1 MITILSVVVE
11 FVFWLLLALIFTFNL
26 SITVSNKDEQ
36 QQKFDEVVELLQKL
50 IDKNKE

>member
-1 MITILSVVVE
+1 MLTIIGVIAEL
-11 FVFWLLLALIFTFNL
+11 VFWLLLALIFTFNL

-36 QQKFDEVVELLQKL
+36 QQKFDEVMEMLQKL